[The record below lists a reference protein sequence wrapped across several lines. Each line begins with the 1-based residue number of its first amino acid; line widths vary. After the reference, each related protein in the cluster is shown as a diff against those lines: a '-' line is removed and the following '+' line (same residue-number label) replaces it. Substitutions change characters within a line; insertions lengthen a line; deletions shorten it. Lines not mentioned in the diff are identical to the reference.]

1 MREQEIIE
9 ALRRREEAGMDALL
23 LHYRPLLQ
31 YIIAPILQNPQDRE
45 DCLSE
50 VSLRIWEKIE
60 QFDPQRGSWSA
71 WLTALTRNT
80 ALNHTRNARR
90 HGAVEVL
97 SEHMPSPAQNPE
109 EAMLQK
115 ERQAAVAAALRRLP
129 PKDRMLFYR
138 KYYYLQPTAQIAA
151 ELGLTERA
159 VEGRLYR
166 LKKQLRKMLGGDAHA

>member
-1 MREQEIIE
+1 MREQEIIDS
-9 ALRRREEAGMDALL
+9 LRRREEAGMAALL
-23 LHYRPLLQ
+23 LHYGPLMQ

-50 VSLRIWEKIE
+50 VSLRVWERIG

-71 WLTALTRNT
+71 WLTALTRNA

-90 HGAVEVL
+90 HGATEAL
-97 SEHMPSPAQNPE
+97 SEHTLSPEQGPE

-115 ERQAAVAAALRRLP
+115 ERQAALAAALRRLP
-129 PKDRMLFYR
+129 PRDRMLFYR

>member
-71 WLTALTRNT
+71 WLTACMCPPSSWTHRRPLSLRSSAAMT
-80 ALNHTRNARR
+80 AT
-90 HGAVEVL
+90 V
-97 SEHMPSPAQNPE
+97 
-109 EAMLQK
+109 
-115 ERQAAVAAALRRLP
+115 
-129 PKDRMLFYR
+129 
-138 KYYYLQPTAQIAA
+138 
-151 ELGLTERA
+151 
-159 VEGRLYR
+159 
-166 LKKQLRKMLGGDAHA
+166 

>member
-90 HGAVEVL
+90 HGAAEVL
-97 SEHMPSPAQNPE
+97 SEHMPSPAQSPE

-115 ERQAAVAAALRRLP
+115 ERQAAVASAAQGQDAVLPEILLPAAHGADRRRAGSDGASRGGQALP
-129 PKDRMLFYR
+129 PEKAA
-138 KYYYLQPTAQIAA
+138 AQN
-151 ELGLTERA
+151 
-159 VEGRLYR
+159 VGR
-166 LKKQLRKMLGGDAHA
+166 